1 MENKSKLPAILI
13 VILIL
18 IAGAGGYFYYKYT
31 QTVKQ
36 MNGIEENLTVV
47 KQEKEKM
54 ILELDSLENE
64 VKAQMGQSQQLDA
77 QLLEKVAEIE
87 QLRVN
92 LERANMSA
100 AQVGQYKKQVE
111 VLTLQVQQYIRENAQ
126 LKHAADSLEYVSA
139 AQKMKID
146 TLQITDF
153 QKTQRLDDLS
163 KKVEMGAELRIAD
176 FKAVAYNIK
185 GKPIIKA
192 SRVKRIGV
200 SGVVLKNVLS
210 SAGNKTVYLR
220 ITSPSGIVI
229 TQSNDNQFE
238 FENKTVMYSD
248 KKEIN
253 YDNSDTKVDI
263 YYNIGEGII
272 DAGVYQIAVFCDGK
286 EIGNGQLALK

>member
-36 MNGIEENLTVV
+36 MNGLEENLTVV

-92 LERANMSA
+92 LEKANMSV
-100 AQVGQYKKQVE
+100 AQVAQYKKQVE

-139 AQKMKID
+139 AQKLKID

-153 QKTQRLDDLS
+153 QKSQRLDDLS

-253 YDNSDTKVDI
+253 YDNSDTKV
-263 YYNIGEGII
+263 
-272 DAGVYQIAVFCDGK
+272 
-286 EIGNGQLALK
+286 EI